1 MHFKVTMQ
9 KKMKKRMNENILNKK
24 KRGRSQDG
32 GGIGWETTFT
42 PTNSSKEQLNAEKIS
57 QNNF

>member
-9 KKMKKRMNENILNKK
+9 KKMEKRMNENILNKK

-42 PTNSSKEQLNAEKIS
+42 PTN
-57 QNNF
+57 